1 MTFIKRIKKGDKI
14 YLSEV
19 KSVREGKKVRH
30 EFIRYVGKE
39 IDGKQMLSGSI
50 QRARIDKVSVY
61 GTLLIIDAVAKD
73 IGLSEL
79 LGENGDYLLS
89 LAYGQCIAPNST
101 KKLAEWF
108 ERTDISSLLNIPDL
122 SYKKLLEALDNVQG
136 ERGDFLQTRIFDRLK
151 ERIDLKPEGYFYD
164 VTNAYFYGLHCPLAK
179 KKKKP
184 KNMNLPQIQIGLAV
198 TKDESIPIFH
208 KVFEGNIH
216 DARTLKDIMFL
227 FREHD
232 IENAFMVWDRGV
244 TSKTN
249 IEEAKEAG
257 FEVLCGL
264 ALKGNAKSVTEQVIS
279 EENLNSIKYRVR
291 LRSTT
296 FYVKKIPYSYG
307 DFKGHLYVCLNE
319 KERQNI
325 KERRYDEIDN
335 AIELLAKK
343 EKIKEGL
350 KKYISNKNGIN
361 HQKVKEAE
369 IFDGVSAIFSTKN
382 MKEKEAIHG
391 YFEKDRIEKAFRTL
405 KSLLEMD
412 KIRFWMKDKVKAHI
426 FVCYLSYLLLSLL
439 DYKLQKLGISATDAL
454 RLMES
459 MHRVYITDTKTKN
472 TFIKTVA
479 LTKQQEDILKAI
491 NPKLMKCSQ

>member
-1 MTFIKRIKKGDKI
+1 MTFIKRIKIGGKI
-14 YLSEV
+14 YLAEV
-19 KSVREGKKVRH
+19 KSVRKGNEVRH

-39 IDGKQMLSGSI
+39 RDGKQMLSGSI
-50 QRARIDKVSVY
+50 HGARIDKVSIY
-61 GTLLIIDAVAKD
+61 GSLLIIDAIAKD

-79 LGENGDYLLS
+79 LGEKGDYSLS

-101 KKLAEWF
+101 RKLAEWF
-108 ERTDISSLLNIPDL
+108 ERTEINSLLNIPDL

-136 ERGDFLQTRIFDRLK
+136 ERGDFLQTRIFNRLK

-164 VTNAYFYGLHCPLAK
+164 VTNACFYGLHCPLAK

-184 KNMNLPQIQIGLAV
+184 KSMNLPQIQIGLAV

-216 DARTLKDIMFL
+216 DARTLKDIMIM

-232 IENAFMVWDRGV
+232 IKDAFMVWDRGV

-264 ALKGNAKSVTEQVIS
+264 ALKGNAKAVTERTILK
-279 EENLNSIKYRVR
+279 ENLNSIKYRVR
-291 LRSTT
+291 LRSAT
-296 FYVKKIPYSYG
+296 FYVKKIPYSYEN
-307 DFKGHLYVCLNE
+307 FKGYLYVCLNE
-319 KERQNI
+319 KERQSI

-343 EKIKEGL
+343 EEIKEGL
-350 KKYISNKNGIN
+350 KKYVNKKGIN

-369 IFDGVSAIFSTKN
+369 IFDGVSAIFSTKD
-382 MKEKEAIHG
+382 MEEREAVHG
-391 YFEKDRIEKAFRTL
+391 YFEKDRIEKAFRTM

-426 FVCYLSYLLLSLL
+426 FICYLSYLLLSLL
-439 DYKLQKLGISATDAL
+439 DYKLQKLGISANDAL

-459 MHRVYITDTKTKN
+459 MHRVYITDPKTKN